1 MEGSVLSFL
10 KAEWKVS
17 DTGSAH
23 WASSLNIVNKDQMP
37 KVVFES
43 VDDTIFTKK
52 VRVDRLLT
60 AGYCWKIIKIIWNI
74 LGLML
79 ENHKNY
85 IKYFLHMGWAFIF
98 EFRSG

>member
-1 MEGSVLSFL
+1 
-10 KAEWKVS
+10 
-17 DTGSAH
+17 
-23 WASSLNIVNKDQMP
+23 
-37 KVVFES
+37 
-43 VDDTIFTKK
+43 
-52 VRVDRLLT
+52 VDRLLT

>member
-23 WASSLNIVNKDQMP
+23 WVSSLNIVNKDQMP

-43 VDDTIFTKK
+43 VDDTLFTKK

-60 AGYCWKIIKIIWNI
+60 AGYCWKITKITWNI

-85 IKYFLHMGWAFIF
+85 IKYFWMDVV
-98 EFRSG
+98 